1 MLHGENV
8 CWIIDT
14 RIKFPSF
21 HPALYKYL
29 LKFKEKKM
37 IQKYLENFVNWE
49 KLFVP
54 SHLLFLNVIFS
65 VLSQIIYA
73 Y

>member
-1 MLHGENV
+1 
-8 CWIIDT
+8 
-14 RIKFPSF
+14 
-21 HPALYKYL
+21 
-29 LKFKEKKM
+29 M

>member
-1 MLHGENV
+1 
-8 CWIIDT
+8 
-14 RIKFPSF
+14 
-21 HPALYKYL
+21 
-29 LKFKEKKM
+29 M

-54 SHLLFLNVIFS
+54 SHLLFLFLNVIFS
-65 VLSQIIYA
+65 VLSQIIYV